1 MRYHLHKLRR
11 ACSSNTQSPLEEST
25 EWKWEWGG
33 VKNKSGED
41 LEGVEIWGQYLL
53 KGKRSFLFLNQISIK
68 QKFLNR
74 VNFESRVKNMII
86 SMFI

>member
-33 VKNKSGED
+33 VKNKSGKD

-53 KGKRSFLFLNQISIK
+53 YVGKIGFELAPGLPERSH
-68 QKFLNR
+68 
-74 VNFESRVKNMII
+74 
-86 SMFI
+86 